1 MSQESALRQLVAGM
15 CFELVPMKSVEAAI
29 AELAPR
35 STVSVTCSPA
45 KGHGATQDLVAR
57 LVDLGHVAVPHL
69 AARQVEDR
77 EHVARLA
84 AWIRRIGV
92 REAFVIAG
100 DCQHPAGPY
109 VDALSFL
116 RDLFEHDTGLERV
129 GVAGYPDGHPLIDRP
144 VLHEA
149 LRAKQA
155 LFGAVGVAGS
165 ATTQMCFDA
174 ARIRTWLSVER
185 CDGFTMPVVVGIPGV
200 VERGRL
206 LKMGVRIGVGASLR
220 YLRKNRAAMAALL
233 APGGYDPT
241 DLVTA
246 IADDAAE
253 LGVTGLHS
261 YTFNSVA
268 ATRAWQDGLLD
279 TDVAGRV

>member
-1 MSQESALRQLVAGM
+1 MSARADLVSAM
-15 CFELVPMKSVEAAI
+15 CFELVPMKSVEEAI
-29 AELAPR
+29 AELAPG

-45 KGHGATQDLVAR
+45 KGLSATQDLVAR
-57 LVDLGHVAVPHL
+57 LADLGHEVIPHL
-69 AARQVEDR
+69 AARQVEGR

-84 AWIRRIGV
+84 EWIRRTGL
-92 REAFVIAG
+92 REVFVIAG
-100 DCQHPAGPY
+100 DRPHPAGPY
-109 VDALSFL
+109 EGAVSFL
-116 RDLFEHDTGLERV
+116 RDLFEFDTGLERV
-129 GVAGYPDGHPLIDRP
+129 GVAGYPDGHPLIERP
-144 VLHEA
+144 ILHEA
-149 LRAKQA
+149 LHAKQA
-155 LFGAVGVAGS
+155 LFAAAGVTGS

-185 CDGFTMPVVVGIPGV
+185 CDGFTLPVSVGIPGV

-233 APGGYDPT
+233 GPGGYDPT

-246 IADDAAE
+246 VAADAAE
-253 LGVTGLHS
+253 LGITALHS

-268 ATRAWQDGLLD
+268 ATRAWQDSLLD
-279 TDVAGRV
+279 EDVAGRV

>member
-1 MSQESALRQLVAGM
+1 MSERSELVSAL

-29 AELAPR
+29 AELAPG

-45 KGHGATQDLVAR
+45 KGLAATQDLVAR
-57 LVDLGHVAVPHL
+57 LVGLGHEAVPHL

-77 EHVARLA
+77 QHVARLA
-84 AWIRRIGV
+84 AWIRRVGL
-92 REAFVIAG
+92 REVFVIAG
-100 DCQHPAGPY
+100 DCPHPAGPY
-109 VDALSFL
+109 HDAISFL
-116 RDLFEHDTGLERV
+116 RDLFEHDTGIERV
-129 GVAGYPDGHPLIDRP
+129 GVAGYPDGHPLIERP
-144 VLHEA
+144 VLHDA
-149 LRAKQA
+149 LHAKQA
-155 LFGAVGVAGS
+155 LFAAVGVAGS

-185 CDGFTMPVVVGIPGV
+185 CDGFTMPVAVGIPGV

-246 IADDAAE
+246 VAADAAE
-253 LGVTGLHS
+253 LGVTALHS

-268 ATRAWQDGLLD
+268 ATRAWQDSVLD
-279 TDVAGRV
+279 ADVAGRV